1 MQSITHHTVIPAQH
15 LEHEGYEVGGVG
27 HVHAP
32 QHVLVSRGLEEQ
44 WINGAKVTR
53 VLFTTDLSHDVFPQ
67 QLQPLSLVFALTDWS
82 PLSASRCLVR
92 MLHKL

>member
-1 MQSITHHTVIPAQH
+1 MNPLVSVADSSCMQSITHHTVIPAQH

-44 WINGAKVTR
+44 WVDG
-53 VLFTTDLSHDVFPQ
+53 
-67 QLQPLSLVFALTDWS
+67 
-82 PLSASRCLVR
+82 
-92 MLHKL
+92 